1 MCAKRW
7 KPTYGPAMT
16 SVLSAVETS
25 LKDLNVEQAGKDVR
39 IKLQL
44 DNSGLNALSGQVIK
58 QLMQNGGAI
67 GK

>member
-39 IKLQL
+39 VKLQV
-44 DNSGLNALSGQVIK
+44 DNAALNALAGLVIK
-58 QLMQNGGAI
+58 QLMQNGGVV
-67 GK
+67 GE